1 MKLPSG
7 GELQLLQLI
16 CCTQHGGPKAEEEP
30 RHCVIGIALEE
41 EKGTETNYRGL
52 LKASNAC

>member
-7 GELQLLQLI
+7 EELQLLQLI

-30 RHCVIGIALEE
+30 WHCVIGIALEE
-41 EKGTETNYRGL
+41 EKGTETNYGGL
-52 LKASNAC
+52 LKAS